1 MYADPSYKRQR
12 DYLDVNEH
20 EIARAKQ
27 AAAELGMQYGA
38 YKRYA
43 INKLSQEVITGGVRQ
58 INTGV
63 CDV

>member
-1 MYADPSYKRQR
+1 MYTDPSYKRQR

-20 EIARAKQ
+20 EMARAKK

-43 INKLSQEVITGGVRQ
+43 LNNFTQAVISGRVRE